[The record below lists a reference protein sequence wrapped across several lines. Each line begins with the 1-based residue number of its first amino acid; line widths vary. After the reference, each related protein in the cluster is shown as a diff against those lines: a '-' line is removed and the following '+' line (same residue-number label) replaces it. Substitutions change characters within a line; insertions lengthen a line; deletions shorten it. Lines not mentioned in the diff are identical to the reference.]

1 MNLILLIIILILLAI
16 IIGYKREIKNMSKQ
30 IRNSNGY
37 LTPIRISS
45 INREIENLAIE
56 INNLYKKNHESNLRV
71 KENDE
76 NLKESIASMA
86 HDLRTPLTSI
96 MGYMQLIESDSV
108 KEIDKNRYI
117 KIVKKRTEK
126 LSNLINSFYDLS
138 RIECN
143 EYKMDL
149 KLVDIKEVF
158 CEVLAL
164 FYDNFLEV
172 NIETTV
178 VIDEKVPKVI
188 ADEGSVNRVFSNLIN
203 NILKYNSGEVKFI
216 VKDEE
221 KFVVTTFINDAPG
234 LNNGDIEKIFNRFY
248 TGDLSRSDNSTGL
261 GLSIVK
267 ALIEE
272 MGHEIKAS
280 LEEGKL
286 IINILWNK

>member
-1 MNLILLIIILILLAI
+1 MNLILLLIILILLAI

-30 IRNSNGY
+30 IKNSNGY

-56 INNLYKKNHESNLRV
+56 INNLYKKNHESNLKV

-96 MGYMQLIESDSV
+96 MGYIQLIESDNV
-108 KEIDKNRYI
+108 NDDEKNRYLR
-117 KIVKKRTEK
+117 IVKKRTEK
-126 LSNLINSFYDLS
+126 LNNLVNCFYDLS

-149 KLVDIKEVF
+149 KLLDIKEIF

-164 FYDNFLEV
+164 FYDNFLEA
-172 NIETTV
+172 NIEPIV
-178 VIDEKVPKVI
+178 VIDEKVSKVI
-188 ADEGSVNRVFSNLIN
+188 ADEDSVNRVFSNLIN
-203 NILKYNSGEVKFI
+203 NILKYNSGEVRFI
-216 VKDEE
+216 VKNEE
-221 KFVVTTFINDAPG
+221 KFVVTTFINDAPN
-234 LNNGDIEKIFNRFY
+234 LREENIEKIFNRFY
-248 TGDLSRSDNSTGL
+248 TGDSSRNDNSTGL

-267 ALIEE
+267 ALVEE
-272 MGHEIKAS
+272 MGHKIEAS
-280 LEEGKL
+280 LEDGKL
-286 IINILWNK
+286 VISILWNK

>member
-1 MNLILLIIILILLAI
+1 MNLILLLIILILLAI

-30 IRNSNGY
+30 IKNSNGY

-56 INNLYKKNHESNLRV
+56 INNLYKKNHESNLKV

-96 MGYMQLIESDSV
+96 MGYIQLIESDSIND
-108 KEIDKNRYI
+108 EDKNRYLR
-117 KIVKKRTEK
+117 IVKKRTEK
-126 LSNLINSFYDLS
+126 LNNLVNCFYDLS

-149 KLVDIKEVF
+149 KLLDIKEIF

-164 FYDNFLEV
+164 FYDNFLEA
-172 NIETTV
+172 NIEPIV
-178 VIDEKVPKVI
+178 VIDEKVSKVI
-188 ADEGSVNRVFSNLIN
+188 ADEDSVNRVFSNLIN
-203 NILKYNSGEVKFI
+203 NILKYNSGEVRFI
-216 VKDEE
+216 VKNEE
-221 KFVVTTFINDAPG
+221 KFVVTTFINDTAN
-234 LNNGDIEKIFNRFY
+234 LIEENVEKIFNRFY
-248 TGDLSRSDNSTGL
+248 TGDSSRNDNSTGL

-267 ALIEE
+267 ALVED
-272 MGHEIKAS
+272 MGHKIEAS
-280 LEEGKL
+280 LEDKKL
-286 IINILWNK
+286 VISILWNK

>member
-1 MNLILLIIILILLAI
+1 MNLILLLIILILLVI
-16 IIGYKREIKNMSKQ
+16 IIGYKREIKNMSDQ

-37 LTPIRISS
+37 LTPVRISS
-45 INREIENLAIE
+45 INKEIENLAIE

-96 MGYMQLIESDSV
+96 MGYIQLIESDSV
-108 KEIDKNRYI
+108 KDIDKNRYL
-117 KIVKKRTEK
+117 KIIKKRTEN

-149 KLVDIKEVF
+149 KLVDIKEIF

-164 FYDNFLEV
+164 FYDNFLEA
-172 NIETTV
+172 NIEPKV
-178 VIDEKVPKVI
+178 VIDEKVSKVI
-188 ADEGSVNRVFSNLIN
+188 ADVESVNRIFSNLIN
-203 NILKYNSGEVKFI
+203 NILKYNSGEVQFI

-221 KFVVTTFINDAPG
+221 KFVVTTFINDAPD
-234 LNNGDIEKIFNRFY
+234 LNKEDVEKIFNRFY
-248 TGDLSRSDNSTGL
+248 TGDSSRSDNSTGL

-272 MGHEIKAS
+272 MGHKVEAS
-280 LEEGKL
+280 LEGGKL